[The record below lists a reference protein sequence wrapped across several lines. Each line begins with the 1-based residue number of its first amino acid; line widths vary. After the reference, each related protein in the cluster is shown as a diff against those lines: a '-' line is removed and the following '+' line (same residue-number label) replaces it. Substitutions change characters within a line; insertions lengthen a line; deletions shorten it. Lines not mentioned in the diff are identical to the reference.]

1 MDAADSWV
9 AGCEWVL
16 GELLGQVYGEEYL
29 GKHDLAFQNFSLQGG
44 AGAGEVLLEVVSD
57 RNVTHHPGSHLAV
70 SMTTEELCPWSLA
83 MPFYSPSHCFVFN
96 GLSR

>member
-1 MDAADSWV
+1 M
-9 AGCEWVL
+9 L